1 MGGRDVPLYRKLN
14 KWLTLSVSG
23 FFNKPKG
30 LGGAPP
36 FSIWLIS
43 GLDLS
48 LILNNIFVEI

>member
-14 KWLTLSVSG
+14 KWLTLSVSF
-23 FFNKPKG
+23 FFNKP
-30 LGGAPP
+30 P
-36 FSIWLIS
+36 FSIGLIS